1 MEHSFLIQI
10 LLMLVVAIISIAL
23 LRRAGLPAILAY
35 LLTGVIS
42 GPSGFNWFSQH
53 QMQSVAELGVVL
65 LMFSLGLE
73 FSLPR
78 LWAMRRTVFGLGSA
92 QVVVTAALATGIS
105 FLGSLTLVESVVVG
119 SAIALSSTAI
129 VLKLL
134 NEQGWLRRR
143 HGELSVS
150 VLLFQDLAVVPLL
163 ILLPLLASGGEM
175 LTVKSI
181 GYAMIEGVLAFVA
194 LMAFGKWGL
203 PRLFDEV
210 ARSRSNELF
219 MLTTLVVALLTGVLT
234 QWLGL
239 SMALGAFM
247 AGMLLGES
255 QYKRQLE
262 ADIRPFRDLLMGL
275 FFISIGMLLDFTLVL
290 QFWWQILVLLVAVIL
305 GKSLVIFALLRAARE
320 SFRTSVS
327 TALSLAQVG
336 EFSFVVLALAV
347 NYRLLDIALSTKLVM
362 VAVLSMAV
370 APWLVR
376 HSVDI
381 ARYLQGVR
389 PQEENFSA
397 IEPSIESINKNE
409 KDLVL
414 ILGYGRVGQTIARF
428 MKIEAVPFLV
438 LDLDPTRVSEARK
451 AGEPVYFGDVCKRSI
466 LKQAKI
472 REAKMIVLTFSN
484 SRILE
489 EVLPL
494 CRQLAPDSKILV
506 RTRDDTGMQELE
518 EAGAS
523 QVIPESLEGSLMLVS
538 QVLYQ
543 CGVPLTRILK
553 RLEHERRNH
562 YQYLHGF
569 FSGAETDFTLEHLHA
584 VALPKG
590 ANAVGLTLAEIP
602 WEKLRVEIRAV
613 RRSGSEVESPEL
625 DWNIRPGDILIILG
639 KPRRIEK
646 AEHFLLQG

>member
-1 MEHSFLIQI
+1 MEHSILVKI
-10 LLMLVVAIISIAL
+10 LLMLMMAIVAIAL
-23 LRRAGLPAILAY
+23 FRRVGLPAILAY
-35 LLTGVIS
+35 LITGVIS
-42 GPSGFNWFSQH
+42 GPSAFNWFTQQQIH
-53 QMQSVAELGVVL
+53 SVAELGVVL

-92 QVVVTAALATGIS
+92 QVFVTAVLTMCIS
-105 FLGSLTLVESVVVG
+105 MLMGLNLSESIVVG

-134 NEQGWLRRR
+134 NERGWLRRR

-163 ILLPLLASGGEM
+163 ILMPLLASDGEM
-175 LTVKSI
+175 LSWHEI
-181 GYAMIEGVLAFVA
+181 LLAMGEGVLAFVA
-194 LMAFGKWGL
+194 LMAVGKWAL
-203 PRLFDEV
+203 PKVFDEV

-219 MLTTLVVALLTGVLT
+219 VLSTLVVALVTGALT

-239 SMALGAFM
+239 SMALGAFI

-275 FFISIGMLLDFTLVL
+275 FFISIGMLLDFSLVIT
-290 QFWWQILVLLVAVIL
+290 FWWQVILLVV
-305 GKSLVIFALLRAARE
+305 LVIIAKALIVFGLLRAAKE
-320 SFRTSVS
+320 SFRTSVA
-327 TALSLAQVG
+327 TAISLAQVG

-347 NYRLLDIALSTKLVM
+347 NYQLLEITVSTKLVM

-381 ARYLQGVR
+381 ARRLHGVKSIKQGG
-389 PQEENFSA
+389 
-397 IEPSIESINKNE
+397 NE
-409 KDLVL
+409 TIPIPEQSSDLVL

-428 MKIEAVPFLV
+428 MKTEAIPYLV
-438 LDLDPTRVSEARK
+438 LDRDPTRVTEARR
-451 AGEPVYFGDVCKRSI
+451 AGEPVYFGDVAKRAI
-466 LKQAKI
+466 LKQAQIKQ
-472 REAKMIVLTFSN
+472 AKLIVLTFTS
-484 SRILE
+484 SHVLD

-494 CRQLAPDSKILV
+494 CRQLAPEAKILV
-506 RTRDDTGMQELE
+506 RTRDDEGMEALE

-523 QVIPESLEGSLMLVS
+523 QVIPETLEGSLMLVS

-553 RLEHERRNH
+553 RLEYERRNH

-569 FSGAETDFTLEHLHA
+569 FSGEETDFTLELLHA

-590 ANAVGLTLAEIP
+590 AQVVGQPLSAIP
-602 WEKLRVEIRAV
+602 WEKLRVELRAV
-613 RRSGSEVESPEL
+613 RRSGAEVESPEL
-625 DWNIRPGDILIILG
+625 DWLIRPGDILIILG

-646 AEHFLLQG
+646 AEHYLLQG

>member
-10 LLMLVVAIISIAL
+10 LLMLVIAIVSIAI

-35 LLTGVIS
+35 LITGVIS
-42 GPSGFNWFSQH
+42 GPSGFHWFTQH

-92 QVVVTAALATGIS
+92 QVLVTTVLSMAIAL
-105 FLGSLTLVESVVVG
+105 LCNLTVTESVVVG

-150 VLLFQDLAVVPLL
+150 VLLFQDIAVVPLL
-163 ILLPLLASGGEM
+163 ILLPLLASDGEA
-175 LTVKSI
+175 LLWNDVV
-181 GYAMIEGVLAFVA
+181 YALLKGVLAFIA
-194 LMAFGKWGL
+194 LMAFGKWAL
-203 PRLFDEV
+203 PKLFDEV

-219 MLTTLVVALLTGVLT
+219 VLSTLVVALVTGAIT

-255 QYKRQLE
+255 QYRRQLE

-275 FFISIGMLLDFTLVL
+275 FFISIGMLLDFELVT
-290 QFWWQILVLLVAVIL
+290 QYWWQIILILITVIL
-305 GKSLVIFALLRAARE
+305 GKALVIFSLLKVAKE
-320 SFRTSVS
+320 SFRSSVA

-347 NYRLLDIALSTKLVM
+347 NYQLLDNKTSTTLVM
-362 VAVLSMAV
+362 VAVLSMAL

-381 ARYLQGVR
+381 ARMLQGLK
-389 PQEENFSA
+389 PKA
-397 IEPSIESINKNE
+397 DKNE
-409 KDLVL
+409 SLNVTVDATDDLVL

-428 MKIEAVPFLV
+428 MKTEAIPYLV
-438 LDLDPTRVSEARK
+438 LDLDPTRVSEARA

-466 LKQAKI
+466 LKQAKV
-472 REAKMIVLTFSN
+472 RDAKLIVITFS
-484 SRILE
+484 SERILE

-494 CRQLAPDSKILV
+494 CRQLAPEAKILV
-506 RTRDDTGMQELE
+506 RTRDDSGMEALE

-523 QVIPESLEGSLMLVS
+523 QVIPETLEGSLMLVS

-543 CGVPLTRILK
+543 CGVPLARILK
-553 RLEHERRNH
+553 RLEIERRNH

-569 FSGAETDFTLEHLHA
+569 FSGAETDFTLELLHA

-590 ANAVGLTLAEIP
+590 ANAVGQTLADIP
-602 WEKLRVEIRAV
+602 WDKLRVELRAV
-613 RRSGSEVESPEL
+613 RRAGAEVESPEL
-625 DWNIRPGDILIILG
+625 DWQIKSGDILILLG

-646 AEHFLLQG
+646 AEIFLLQG